1 MKTTKNF
8 LGYPTVLHLIFP
20 LLLGTATL
28 GAQSVAPAP
37 PPARASLAATAA
49 EDVIERSPF
58 SDCSSNGC
66 PPEAPRRQ
74 TPAPAAK

>member
-1 MKTTKNF
+1 MKTTKNV

-28 GAQSVAPAP
+28 GARSVAPVR
-37 PPARASLAATAA
+37 PPARAATAA

-66 PPEAPRRQ
+66 PPEATRRQ